1 MPQPRKPTAI
11 HELSGSY
18 KVHPER
24 RADRQGEPEPDGPIG
39 DAPESFSDDER
50 AMWDELVS
58 IAHAGVP
65 TRADRPAME
74 MLSRMFARFRAREEM
89 TAAELAR
96 IHSLLAS
103 FGMTPADRSRVKAPP
118 KKEANPFAEFS
129 H

>member
-1 MPQPRKPTAI
+1 MPQPRKPTAMI
-11 HELSGSY
+11 ELSGGF
-18 KVHPER
+18 KTHKNRLEA
-24 RADRQGEPEPDGPIG
+24 RADEPEPDGPIG
-39 DAPESFSDDER
+39 EAPESFSDDER

-74 MLSRMFARFRAREEM
+74 MLARMFTRFRAREEM